1 MAGSVV
7 DAGLVV
13 AKRKRLG
20 TVEDIDRRRLPDLE
34 SEQRT
39 LLNGHVVQELVVAV
53 QVDGNVER
61 LFRSGDTGDVV
72 DVGVRQQDGLDLD
85 VEIANR
91 AEQLVDLIARVDEDG
106 LTRSFARHDKAVLVE
121 RCDGSDFKNHG
132 SRPVRLKPDATRAL
146 AGHYNDHS
154 MIVCAIDDLL
164 FSIRIRN
171 AAKTLQA
178 DIYFERS
185 GEKLL
190 DTIRE
195 KRPSLVIFDL
205 NSQRLR
211 PLEAIA
217 ALKGDPELLAIR
229 TVGYVSHVD
238 TGTIDAARAA
248 GIDQVLARS
257 AFVAQLG
264 DILTTA

>member
-1 MAGSVV
+1 
-7 DAGLVV
+7 
-13 AKRKRLG
+13 
-20 TVEDIDRRRLPDLE
+20 
-34 SEQRT
+34 
-39 LLNGHVVQELVVAV
+39 
-53 QVDGNVER
+53 
-61 LFRSGDTGDVV
+61 
-72 DVGVRQQDGLDLD
+72 
-85 VEIANR
+85 
-91 AEQLVDLIARVDEDG
+91 
-106 LTRSFARHDKAVLVE
+106 
-121 RCDGSDFKNHG
+121 
-132 SRPVRLKPDATRAL
+132 
-146 AGHYNDHS
+146 
-154 MIVCAIDDLL
+154 MIICAIDDLL

-171 AAKTLQA
+171 AAKALQA

-185 GEKLL
+185 GDKLL

-217 ALKGDPELLAIR
+217 ALKGDPELVAIK

-264 DILTTA
+264 DIITTA